1 MGVLV
6 SFVFPGSYAK
16 MRASQCHSCGRGSI
30 STEDRTMCQP
40 CPSGTYSH
48 AGHDSCRVCRFP
60 RLLHEDECIWCHSP
74 LVAVRVASLLVAAS
88 FVFAAVRRAKHQRLR
103 KKAMKI
109 AEAMDM
115 LYHDLWE
122 ESPETVGSYSV
133 LLQELGADT
142 WAFQNMWLTCA
153 QNKAREP
160 G

>member
-1 MGVLV
+1 
-6 SFVFPGSYAK
+6 
-16 MRASQCHSCGRGSI
+16 
-30 STEDRTMCQP
+30 MCQP

-48 AGHDSCRVCRFP
+48 AGHDNCRVWRFP
-60 RLLHEDECIWCHSP
+60 RLLHEDECIWWHLP
-74 LVAVRVASLLVAAS
+74 LVAVGVASLLVAAS

-122 ESPETVGSYSV
+122 ESPETVGSYSA

-142 WAFQNMWLTCA
+142 LGFPEHVNHMRAEQSQRAGVSMRYILSQSFMNLSVSARKSQTRPSLT
-153 QNKAREP
+153 
-160 G
+160 